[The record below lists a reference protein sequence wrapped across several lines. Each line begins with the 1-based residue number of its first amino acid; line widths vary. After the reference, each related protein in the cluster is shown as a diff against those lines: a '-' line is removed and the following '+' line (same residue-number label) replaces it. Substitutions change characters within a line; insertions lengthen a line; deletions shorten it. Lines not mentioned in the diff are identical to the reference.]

1 LAFFFYLF
9 GHGGLPVTD
18 SRPRASLAENER
30 ARTRSLGPLRREVTA
45 HRRDHARFLLSWE
58 KMANSMFTFWIVY
71 IL

>member
-30 ARTRSLGPLRREVTA
+30 ARTRSLWALTSWGHCASAGPRPLPSFV
-45 HRRDHARFLLSWE
+45 
-58 KMANSMFTFWIVY
+58 
-71 IL
+71 